1 MNTPETQPGGSLKPV
16 GSESLP
22 YFEVIPE
29 GRGLSPTSHIGWW
42 SGILIQFHTSSYVG
56 DDGCWV
62 KVPTLHI
69 PNTRGQA
76 QTPGATEADGK
87 NV

>member
-1 MNTPETQPGGSLKPV
+1 MKTKKLKRNPKPTIGGSLKPV

-22 YFEVIPE
+22 YFEVMPE
-29 GRGLSPTSHIGWW
+29 GRGLIPTAHIGFW

-69 PNTRGQA
+69 PNDQA
-76 QTPGATEADGK
+76 HARRDEPRT
-87 NV
+87 